1 MKPLTTFLLWI
12 SITAAL
18 AQAPTDDLQ
27 KKRDQSLQKVLNRA
41 VEGKKV
47 FGAVFA
53 IKMDTLNWRGSAGN
67 LSINQPYFIAS
78 TTKLFVTTLILQLK
92 EKGKL
97 RLDDRIG
104 VYLPADI
111 MNGLHVYKGK
121 SYAEELT
128 IKHLLAHTSGLP
140 DYFQDKGVSGMSLE
154 KEIASGRD
162 QYWTF
167 EDAIKRTKS
176 MKPLFAPGTKG
187 KAHYSDANYQ
197 LLGKIIEQI
206 TGKSF
211 GENCTEFILNPLGLT
226 QTYLY
231 RDTADHLPMPL
242 YYKRKKLHIPQ
253 AMASFGA
260 DGGMVSTA
268 SDMLVFAEA
277 FFGGKLFSPE
287 NIPALQQWNKIFYPM
302 QSGVGIH
309 LFKLPRMFNPT
320 GIIPY
325 FIGHSGLSG
334 ALVFYS
340 PEKNLFISGTVNQ
353 VAYPD
358 QSFKTMVKLTQILL
372 RTVK

>member
-41 VEGKKV
+41 VDGKKV

-211 GENCTEFILNPLGLT
+211 GENCTEFILNPLGLA